1 MCRASSDDYDDDDD
15 DNDDDNDDEFNF
27 DNLFVSHLDDI
38 LGYTVRHTKGLVTMT
53 LIDRRRANR
62 TRGHAAP

>member
-1 MCRASSDDYDDDDD
+1 MCRASSNDDDNDDDDNDDDND

-38 LGYTVRHTKGLVTMT
+38 LGYTVRCTKGSVTMT
-53 LIDRRRANR
+53 LTD
-62 TRGHAAP
+62 